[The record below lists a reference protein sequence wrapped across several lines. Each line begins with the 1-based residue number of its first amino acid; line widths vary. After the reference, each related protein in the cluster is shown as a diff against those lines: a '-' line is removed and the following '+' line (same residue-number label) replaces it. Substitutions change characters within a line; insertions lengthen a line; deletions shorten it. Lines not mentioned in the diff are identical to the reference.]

1 MCCVYVY
8 VDIYYGLNEYFSCTL
23 CRLVFFVEPS
33 EDRHLSISPSWL
45 LSIFCQGIII
55 HIAIPSCNT
64 LPGLPHLTSIGVVGL
79 LGWTQIF
86 IIIFIIYFS

>member
-1 MCCVYVY
+1 MCMWTFIM
-8 VDIYYGLNEYFSCTL
+8 DLMNIFPARGAGWF
-23 CRLVFFVEPS
+23 FFVEPS

-86 IIIFIIYFS
+86 IIIFIISFS